1 MNKRIGITQRLF
13 EASEYK
19 ELREGLDVRWGRL
32 FRRLGW
38 RMIALSYAIPVE
50 TYLDELDGVILSGG
64 NDLYELVPNAINR
77 QRETYEREI
86 LHLAKERA
94 IPLLGICRGAQL
106 IAHEYGSE
114 IIACRGHVGSH
125 EVIFQKER
133 LEVNSFHNYTISGVA
148 HDSPL
153 TPLAHSLEGNIEAFC
168 IKGASILGMM
178 WHIERE
184 ECESAA
190 SAKMIELFKEL
201 LR

>member
-38 RMIALSYAIPVE
+38 HMVALSYAIPFE
-50 TYLDELDGVILSGG
+50 TYMSELDGVILSGG
-64 NDLYELVPNAINR
+64 NDLNSIVPNALNR

-86 LHLAKERA
+86 LRLAKERA

-114 IIACRGHVGSH
+114 IIACKGHVGSH

-133 LEVNSFHNYTISGVA
+133 LEVNSFHNYAINIAT

-153 TPLAHSLEGNIEAFC
+153 TPLAHSPEGNIEAFC
-168 IKGASILGMM
+168 IENVPILGVM

-184 ECESAA
+184 ERMSAA
-190 SAKMIELFKEL
+190 SARMIEYFKEL